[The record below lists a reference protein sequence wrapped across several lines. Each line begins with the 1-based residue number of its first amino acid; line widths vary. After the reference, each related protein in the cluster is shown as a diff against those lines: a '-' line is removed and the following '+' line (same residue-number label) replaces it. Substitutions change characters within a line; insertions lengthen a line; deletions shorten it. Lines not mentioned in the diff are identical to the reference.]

1 MAVQCTIPG
10 PSWVLV
16 SKLGSQREVLFVC
29 AGASR
34 GNDVVPD
41 PLRASACCRYFSG
54 GGGRRGDGGGRICTV
69 SHMTSPGVPTG
80 APHYFQFELTEAAV
94 TSERVKR
101 EVFFTSSGSVLHF
114 FSLLVFRTSAVEL
127 MERCCCCSCCCV
139 VASLAGNTCRV
150 QMESETKTS
159 PPSTSSHSAPLHF
172 TVTSC
177 YITLRHILLCYVKLR
192 LVTLHYVLLHYMRIK
207 RYETLLLRLVTSHY
221 VTSRYVMLRKLCIVM
236 SCYITSH

>member
-1 MAVQCTIPG
+1 MSVGSSHYRSVCGHHPLNQSASMAVQCTIPG

-80 APHYFQFELTEAAV
+80 IIFNLSSRRRPSLQRESSVRFFL
-94 TSERVKR
+94 RVLDQCCISFPSM
-101 EVFFTSSGSVLHF
+101 FF
-114 FSLLVFRTSAVEL
+114 A
-127 MERCCCCSCCCV
+127 
-139 VASLAGNTCRV
+139 
-150 QMESETKTS
+150 
-159 PPSTSSHSAPLHF
+159 
-172 TVTSC
+172 
-177 YITLRHILLCYVKLR
+177 
-192 LVTLHYVLLHYMRIK
+192 
-207 RYETLLLRLVTSHY
+207 LLLLS
-221 VTSRYVMLRKLCIVM
+221 
-236 SCYITSH
+236 